1 MILFARIRTRGAP
14 AATRSGT
21 RRSVTRRTVF
31 DLLVTAT
38 LFGAIIGGFTFG
50 WLSDRLGRVCVVV
63 WTIVLFAVFT
73 GLCAPAQG
81 FKDFWRP

>member
-1 MILFARIRTRGAP
+1 MRANDFVCSDTD
-14 AATRSGT
+14 T
-21 RRSVTRRTVF
+21 RRARRNAIRDSAIGYAMDGF

-50 WLSDRLGRVCVVV
+50 WLSDRLGRVYVVV
-63 WTIVLFAVFT
+63 WTIVLFAVLT

-81 FKDFWRP
+81 FKDF